1 MAVGAGVGAGS
12 SRKATSASGGAE
24 SGTHPGGE
32 ESAAAGRSLIAA
44 EVAAGAVDSV
54 RRTNV
59 VSRRDVGSV
68 VAAAAGVG
76 NLQTMAMLLTRPP
89 VGTNFAAESG
99 NCSRCCLRCCCCYLF
114 DARWC
119 LDWVSSVARPASAA
133 VPPRRG
139 PTPVSGAGPPRTPVC
154 AGPGI

>member
-68 VAAAAGVG
+68 VAAAGVG

-99 NCSRCCLRCCCCYLF
+99 NCSRCCLRCCCCCCYLF

-119 LDWVSSVARPASAA
+119 LDWVSSV
-133 VPPRRG
+133 
-139 PTPVSGAGPPRTPVC
+139 
-154 AGPGI
+154 